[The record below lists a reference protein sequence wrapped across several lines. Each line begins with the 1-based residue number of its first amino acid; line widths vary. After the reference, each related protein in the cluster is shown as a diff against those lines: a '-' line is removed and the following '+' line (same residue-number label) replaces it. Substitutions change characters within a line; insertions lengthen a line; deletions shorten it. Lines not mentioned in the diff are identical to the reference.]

1 MELVLGRAD
10 SDDCDL
16 AVTKKTS
23 TNIRLGKVWVETEE
37 YNVGAG
43 FARDLALLAVRVPLS
58 VVDVVLLGPLRIA
71 TSLVIVVVITA
82 LVPVLSR
89 IVTLQMHVSKR
100 PPLST

>member
-37 YNVGAG
+37 YNVGAW
-43 FARDLALLAVRVPLS
+43 FAGQQSFLAAKVASCAATLRALALGIILEVPLAVTR
-58 VVDVVLLGPLRIA
+58 
-71 TSLVIVVVITA
+71 IVVCVCVIIA
-82 LVPVLSR
+82 L
-89 IVTLQMHVSKR
+89 I
-100 PPLST
+100 